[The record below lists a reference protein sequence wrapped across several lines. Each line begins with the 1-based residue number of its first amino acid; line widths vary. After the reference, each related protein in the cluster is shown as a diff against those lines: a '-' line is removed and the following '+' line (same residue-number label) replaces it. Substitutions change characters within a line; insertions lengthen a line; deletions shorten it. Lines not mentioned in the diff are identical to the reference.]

1 MIENAIKSNH
11 YVVIWPDNIE
21 GKDINEMIQNGV
33 SAGEVQDI
41 ISNNTFQGVK
51 ANLKFNYWKKI

>member
-1 MIENAIKSNH
+1 M
-11 YVVIWPDNIE
+11 E
-21 GKDINEMIQNGV
+21 GKDINEMIQNGI